1 MPFANEHACEL
12 TPNDGRY
19 SLIRRVNCD
28 PKRKHDGKCVDVVYG
43 KRKSDGNMEDHSYRY
58 AKEIWTASDARSHCN
73 SKNGKFEPA
82 TNQTKGEASPLV
94 ADAMN
99 RLKIMEGMKHAN

>member
-1 MPFANEHACEL
+1 MPFANEHACDL

-28 PKRKHDGKCVDVVYG
+28 PKRKHDGKCIDVVYG

-58 AKEIWTASDARSHCN
+58 AVEVWSEAGARSHCN
-73 SKNGKFEPA
+73 SHKGNFIPA
-82 TNQTKGEASPLV
+82 ENKTKGEVNPLV

-99 RLKIMEGMKHAN
+99 RKKIMEGKGYAN

>member
-19 SLIRRVNCD
+19 SLIRRSNC
-28 PKRKHDGKCVDVVYG
+28 PVERKHKGKCVDVVYG

-58 AKEIWTASDARSHCN
+58 AIEIWSEADARTHCN
-73 SKNGKFEPA
+73 SKGGRFIPA
-82 TNQTKGEASPLV
+82 TNKTKGEVDPLV

-99 RLKIMEGMKHAN
+99 RLKSMEGQKDAN